1 MSALPGNGWYTG
13 VASADVNGDGLPDLF
28 AAGYAEPN
36 DPVTGSYAGFPTNIA
51 GVRDLLFLNEGG
63 GRFREAGV
71 AAGLEASSFRHGL
84 GAQFM
89 DLNGD
94 GRPDLYVAND
104 EDPNDLYVNVPWP
117 GGARADPAGLGFRF
131 DERAGVAGVADPFAG
146 MGVASGGGRLLVTN
160 SRGEPSAAYRRIGAA
175 RFANDRPRVDPGLGR
190 GFAGWG
196 ASWVDLQNT
205 GQRDL
210 VLTAGAIPV
219 TNLAAR
225 RRSGPRARAEPAGAL
240 RDNTPGV
247 VGSLQAER
255 PRARGRGCVERRP
268 PGDRDQHDRREARA
282 VAAEPSAA
290 ATGSTSRC
298 RASRPARS

>member
-1 MSALPGNGWYTG
+1 MTSSTHAGLRVQGDGCVAADLNDDGRTDLARDDHERRRDPLERRRHVPAAALPGNGWYTG

-63 GRFREAGV
+63 GRFREVGV

-84 GAQFM
+84 GAQFT

-104 EDPNDLYVNVPWP
+104 EDPNDLYVNVPLAGRRCAQIP
-117 GGARADPAGLGFRF
+117 PASASGSTSARAWPASPTRSRGW
-131 DERAGVAGVADPFAG
+131 
-146 MGVASGGGRLLVTN
+146 ASPSPRGRLLVTN

-205 GQRDL
+205 GN
-210 VLTAGAIPV
+210 AI
-219 TNLAAR
+219 
-225 RRSGPRARAEPAGAL
+225 SSSPRAR
-240 RDNTPGV
+240 
-247 VGSLQAER
+247 
-255 PRARGRGCVERRP
+255 
-268 PGDRDQHDRREARA
+268 
-282 VAAEPSAA
+282 
-290 ATGSTSRC
+290 SR
-298 RASRPARS
+298 